1 METKK
6 IDNDVIGGPGID
18 SLRGFSYQ
26 IKVFILYLSK
36 IKAGESVEYETL
48 EDVNISKCDPKEFD
62 EKCKGIVSKK
72 SAVRTNYAV
81 QVKRTSISRD
91 SAEKILFNWL
101 LLEDRESVEKY
112 CVFTDAEYE
121 NEDIIFDFDVNKKF
135 KKICASDVRADALIS
150 KVKNIYG
157 QDETRFI
164 AAVESIKKKHKFVS
178 CKNVDEEI
186 IAALSDVFV
195 KDGVEGSIFD
205 LRISELFGYI
215 IKGIFNRVDERR
227 AYTCDYL
234 SFRREV
240 ENICERITNEKI
252 ILDYASFIKAN
263 PLKSQEFIKTREFRQ
278 LQYCELSQKVIEIHL
293 QHKEYYHQYK
303 LLNLGNGNGE
313 LLDSIE
319 ETSSENFEMTKDDL
333 IYKQKDSPRNRL
345 EETKKCPNSYAN
357 NEQLKNGAL
366 VYLTK
371 DGIEKEKQIS
381 WKDED
386 DE

>member
-72 SAVRTNYAV
+72 SAGRTNYAV

-101 LLEDRESVEKY
+101 LLEDRESVEEY

-135 KKICASDVRADALIS
+135 KKICAADVRADALIS

-164 AAVESIKKKHKFVS
+164 TAVESIKKKHKFVS

-186 IAALSDVFV
+186 IEALSDVFV

-357 NEQLKNGAL
+357 NEQIKNGAL

-371 DGIEKEKQIS
+371 DGIDKEKQIS